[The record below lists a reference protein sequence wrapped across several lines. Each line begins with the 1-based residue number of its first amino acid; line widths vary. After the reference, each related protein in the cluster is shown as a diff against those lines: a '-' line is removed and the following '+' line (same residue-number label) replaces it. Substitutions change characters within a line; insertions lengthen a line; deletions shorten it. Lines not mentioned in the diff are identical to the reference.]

1 MQFMFSR
8 SACLLF
14 SQSSRK
20 SKLVILQ
27 RFSLPPVDSWAER
40 RGLALQDITSCV
52 DDVLPGEL
60 AGGLSMCSDLTIQQ
74 SDDYLKV

>member
-1 MQFMFSR
+1 MYSR
-8 SACLLF
+8 SARLLF
-14 SQSSRK
+14 SWSYCK
-20 SKLVILQ
+20 SKLIILHH
-27 RFSLPPVDSWAER
+27 FSLPHVNGLAES